1 LGTVGEMTSARA
13 TSAAVWTALIA
24 LYLFWGTNFL
34 AIRWAAEAMPPFL
47 MMGVRSLLAGALL
60 FGWARFRDG
69 ARPAPGQWPLA
80 AGVGIVLFVGCHGLL
95 AWAAQTVPSG
105 VAALVLATIPVWM
118 TLLDWMGGGARPRW
132 QDAVGLALGVAG
144 LAILVGPGPARG
156 APVAGL
162 LALVLSAFA
171 WAAGSILSR
180 RMSRPANVTLASG
193 MQLLCGGAA
202 LVAIGL
208 LLGEGARADARVLA
222 PRALLSFAYMVG
234 VSSLVGFTAYMW
246 LLRVAS
252 PTLVGTYAFVNPVVA
267 LAAGALVAGEVLSP
281 RVLGASLV
289 IVSGVALIVTSA
301 RRPGKKE
308 EHGDRTGLEG
318 EGTGRAGGRLSRVP
332 AGDGR
337 GALPADAGQ
346 PRRLDPV
353 PDR

>member
-1 LGTVGEMTSARA
+1 VW
-13 TSAAVWTALIA
+13 AALLA

-47 MMGVRSLLAGALL
+47 MMGVRSLVAGALL

-69 ARPAPGQWPLA
+69 ARPAPGQWAPA
-80 AGVGIVLFVGCHGLL
+80 AAVGIVLFLGCHGLL
-95 AWAAQTVPSG
+95 AWAEQTVPSG
-105 VAALVLATIPVWM
+105 IAALVLATIPVWM
-118 TLLDWMGGGARPRW
+118 TLLEWLGGGERPRW
-132 QDAVGLALGVAG
+132 QGAAGLALGVAG
-144 LAILVGPGPARG
+144 LAILVGPGAARG
-156 APVAGL
+156 AQVAGL
-162 LALVLSAFA
+162 VALVVSAFA

-180 RMSRPANVTLASG
+180 RVSRPANVTLASG
-193 MQLLCGGAA
+193 MQLLCGGAT

-208 LLGEGARADARVLA
+208 LLGEGARVDARVLA

-234 VSSLVGFTAYMW
+234 ISSLVGFTAYMW

-267 LAAGALVAGEVLSP
+267 LVVGALVAEEILSA

-289 IVSGVALIVTSA
+289 IVSGVALIVT
-301 RRPGKKE
+301 GKRGSGKE
-308 EHGDRTGLEG
+308 EDGDRTRLEG
-318 EGTGRAGGRLSRVP
+318 EGAARAGGRLSRVP
-332 AGDGR
+332 EGDR
-337 GALPADAGQ
+337 APALSRHARE